1 MTKGEV
7 VDDNHPLKKIVEMQK
22 KGIHRGIY
30 SICSSNEFVIE
41 ATFERALKDNDYV
54 LIESTANQVNQLGGY
69 SGMKPAGFKEF
80 VFKIAKKINFPS
92 SKIILG
98 GDHLGPLIWQN
109 ENSGTAMDKSHELIR
124 QYVLAGFTKIHIDTS
139 MRLGG
144 DNKKDALDASII
156 AERGTALCRTA
167 VNTFK
172 ILKNS
177 NPSVKPLVY
186 VVGSEVPFPG
196 GSQDSEKGI
205 QITKVHDFIETVE
218 VFEKTFKKYSLDEV
232 WQDVLAIVVQP
243 GVEFGDNIVYGYN
256 RKAAKELC
264 RSIKNYPNI
273 VFEGHSTDYQTAFSL
288 RQMVE
293 DGIAILKVGPALTFA
308 LREGLFALNLIENE
322 LFRHDPGVR
331 LSDFMSVL
339 DDTMTKNPE
348 HWKKYYHGSE
358 IKIRLARKY
367 SLLDRCR
374 YYLDIKEVKEAIK
387 LMINNLRSVQVPPAL
402 ISQFMPVQHRKIRC
416 GTLINDPETLLKD
429 GIINCIDDYI
439 YAISLPLEKNSYV

>member
-1 MTKGEV
+1 M
-7 VDDNHPLKKIVEMQK
+7 DDNHPLKKIVEMQK

-30 SICSSNEFVIE
+30 SVCSSNEYVIE
-41 ATFERALKDNDYV
+41 ATLERALKDNDYV

-69 SGMKPAGFKEF
+69 SGMKPEGFKEF
-80 VFKIAKKINFPS
+80 IFKIAKKTNFPS
-92 SKIILG
+92 SKIMLG
-98 GDHLGPLIWQN
+98 GDHLGPLVWQN
-109 ENSGTAMDKSHELIR
+109 ENSETAMYNAHELIR

-139 MRLGG
+139 MRLGD
-144 DNKKDALDASII
+144 DNREDPLGASII

-172 ILKNS
+172 KLKIS
-177 NPSVKPLVY
+177 NPSAKPLVY
-186 VVGSEVPFPG
+186 VIGSEVPIPG
-196 GSQDSEKGI
+196 GSQDAEKGI

-218 VFEKTFKKYSLDEV
+218 VFEKTFKEYSLDKV
-232 WQDVLAIVVQP
+232 WQDVIAIVVQP
-243 GVEFGDNIVYGYN
+243 GVEFGDNIVHGYN
-256 RKAAKELC
+256 REAAKELC

-322 LFRHDPGVR
+322 LFKHNPGVR
-331 LSDFMSVL
+331 LSNFINVL
-339 DDTMTKNPE
+339 DDIMVKNPE
-348 HWKKYYHGSE
+348 NWKKYYHGSE

-387 LMINNLRSVQVPPAL
+387 LMINNLRSVQIPLAL
-402 ISQFMPVQHRKIRC
+402 ISQFMPVQYKKIRC
-416 GTLINDPETLLKD
+416 GILINDPEEMLKD
-429 GIINCIDDYI
+429 RIINCIDDYV
-439 YAISLPLEKNSYV
+439 YATSLPV